1 MGLEASASGTLLLSG
16 PGAVLPV
23 GTTSGQG
30 WAALSRER
38 ECPDSGDK
46 VAVSDARRSRGGAPW
61 PWLGTIL
68 PPVSLV

>member
-1 MGLEASASGTLLLSG
+1 MGLEASALGALLLSR

-30 WAALSRER
+30 WAVLYRGR
-38 ECPDSGDK
+38 ECPYSGDK